1 MLRYLTGILTL
12 ISINVTAVCGVTI
25 LTGFTGLFSLG
36 HAAFVSIGAYTAAI
50 LLKTFHFP
58 FFIALILAGL
68 VASVFSLI
76 IGYPTMRGKMQGDY
90 FAIAMLGFA
99 ETVRLALSNIY
110 PYVNGALGISGIP
123 KHSTLETAV
132 MVAAVS
138 VFLTWNYTRSQH
150 GQIALSIRDEETAA
164 ELIGV
169 NVMWEKI
176 KSLMVSAFFC
186 GIAGCLFA
194 CYYTYIS
201 PNTFSAT
208 MSNDFLAAVVFGGM
222 GSLTGPII
230 ASAFLTTLPELLR
243 FVDRWRLVLYGFVM
257 VIVML
262 FRPEGLMGGKEFSIT
277 KLFRAV
283 RRLVFRKADQK
294 REDSEVFK

>member
-1 MLRYLTGILTL
+1 
-12 ISINVTAVCGVTI
+12 
-25 LTGFTGLFSLG
+25 
-36 HAAFVSIGAYTAAI
+36 
-50 LLKTFHFP
+50 
-58 FFIALILAGL
+58 
-68 VASVFSLI
+68 
-76 IGYPTMRGKMQGDY
+76 
-90 FAIAMLGFA
+90 
-99 ETVRLALSNIY
+99 
-110 PYVNGALGISGIP
+110 
-123 KHSTLETAV
+123 
-132 MVAAVS
+132 
-138 VFLTWNYTRSQH
+138 
-150 GQIALSIRDEETAA
+150 
-164 ELIGV
+164 
-169 NVMWEKI
+169 
-176 KSLMVSAFFC
+176 
-186 GIAGCLFA
+186 
-194 CYYTYIS
+194 
-201 PNTFSAT
+201 